1 MLGFSQKDGNEFKC
15 FKRGP
20 SMVRAKLG
28 AAALNVS
35 WNSFEPF
42 FFLLNKRNSL
52 ELGLG
57 VGTRG
62 YRCDF
67 PVGAHSP

>member
-42 FFLLNKRNSL
+42 FFPFEQK
-52 ELGLG
+52 EQ
-57 VGTRG
+57 
-62 YRCDF
+62 
-67 PVGAHSP
+67 P